1 MKVALVN
8 RIPYKFSELSW
19 KSIQLTK
26 IKEILGGIEFMDKIL
41 IKECGI
47 EDIEKIK
54 DVSEKTFYET
64 FFKENTKED
73 MENYLKENFSYS
85 QIESE
90 IRNIGSKFYIAEN
103 SGEVVAYMK
112 LNLDKIQTESD
123 HDNTLEVQ
131 RIYVLREY
139 KGKKIGKLL
148 MQKAIEVGKSNNLN
162 YIWLGVWENNIN
174 AIKFYEKLGF
184 DKFDTHIFKLGQ
196 DEQID
201 NLMKLIL

>member
-1 MKVALVN
+1 MSHQIINIKFHFLV
-8 RIPYKFSELSW
+8 YA
-19 KSIQLTK
+19 K

-90 IRNIGSKFYIAEN
+90 IRNSGSKFYIAEN

-112 LNLDKIQTESD
+112 LNLDKTQTESEY
-123 HDNTLEVQ
+123 DNTLEVQ
-131 RIYVLREY
+131 RIYVLKEY
-139 KGKKIGKLL
+139 KGKQIGKLL
-148 MQKAIEVGKSNNLN
+148 MQKAIEVGKSHNFN
-162 YIWLGVWENNIN
+162 YLWLGVWENNIN

-184 DKFDTHIFKLGQ
+184 EKFDTHIFKLGE